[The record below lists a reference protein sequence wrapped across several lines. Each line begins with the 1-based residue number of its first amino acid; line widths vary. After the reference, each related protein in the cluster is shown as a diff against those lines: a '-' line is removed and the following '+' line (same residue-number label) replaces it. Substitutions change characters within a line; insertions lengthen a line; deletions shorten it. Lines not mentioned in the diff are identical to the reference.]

1 MGIPSYFSHV
11 VRNHRNTITEVNTQN
26 KIDNLYLDSN
36 SIIYDS
42 VHATPYDKSQGYE
55 KKIMQL
61 VCNKIDEYVKTINP
75 SQRLMIAF
83 DGVAPIAKLN
93 QQRDR
98 RYKSWVQSNMIP
110 TSSWNTCAIT
120 PGTYFMSQLSK
131 YIKAQYSMSNFT
143 KRMKTKMKIKLKH
156 IVISTSDEPGEGE
169 HKIYDYIR
177 THSEYHKNT
186 KTAIYGLDAD
196 LIMLTLNHL
205 HIAPNMYLYRETPH
219 FIKSID
225 KTLMPNKNYVLDIPF
240 FAKYLHNEL
249 SQSMSNRSNIVKD
262 YVFLCFFLGNDFLPH
277 FPSLNIRT
285 SGIEI
290 IQEAYKKCARKSDF
304 FLIDENNKI
313 HWRNLKQLVIELSNM
328 EYDNLLDEYDIRE
341 TRYSKPMKPRPDDN
355 PAEFRLLNLPI
366 REREIEVY
374 INPDEEGWE
383 WRYYKSL
390 FDIEVT
396 EELKKQICINYL
408 EGLEWTLAYY
418 TNGCKNWEWRY
429 KYHYPPLLKD
439 LVKYIPYFNTDFIV
453 VKDKDPVSPLVQLS
467 YVLPRAYLNLL
478 PQKTQIKLMK
488 DRPEWYKSETRFLWA
503 FCRYF
508 WEAHAILPEI
518 NLKDLKKM
526 IHG

>member
-42 VHATPYDKSQGYE
+42 VHATPYDKSSGYE

-98 RYKSWVQSNMIP
+98 RYKSWVQSNIIP

-131 YIKAQYSMSNFT
+131 YIKAQYTMSNFT
-143 KRMKTKMKIKLKH
+143 KRMKTKTKTKIKLKH

-225 KTLMPNKNYVLDIPF
+225 STLMPNKNYVLDIPC
-240 FAKYLHNEL
+240 FAKYLHDEL

-285 SGIEI
+285 SGIEVI
-290 IQEAYKKCARKSDF
+290 LEVYKKCARKSSF

-313 HWRNLKQLVIELSNM
+313 YWRNLKQLVVELSNM
-328 EYDNLLDEYDIRE
+328 E
-341 TRYSKPMKPRPDDN
+341 
-355 PAEFRLLNLPI
+355 
-366 REREIEVY
+366 
-374 INPDEEGWE
+374 
-383 WRYYKSL
+383 
-390 FDIEVT
+390 
-396 EELKKQICINYL
+396 
-408 EGLEWTLAYY
+408 
-418 TNGCKNWEWRY
+418 
-429 KYHYPPLLKD
+429 
-439 LVKYIPYFNTDFIV
+439 
-453 VKDKDPVSPLVQLS
+453 
-467 YVLPRAYLNLL
+467 
-478 PQKTQIKLMK
+478 
-488 DRPEWYKSETRFLWA
+488 
-503 FCRYF
+503 
-508 WEAHAILPEI
+508 
-518 NLKDLKKM
+518 
-526 IHG
+526 